1 MKETAPTISSHLAV
15 QTADPQT
22 LAYGMHDSPV
32 ALCAWIT
39 ERRRNWSDCGGNVE
53 KRFSKDDLLTTMM
66 IYWVTESFVTSVRYY
81 YEARHRPWTPAHNRT
96 PVIEAPTGIAVFPK
110 ELLIPPKRWAE
121 QYYNLKRWTVMT
133 AGGHFAHAEE
143 PEQLVQD
150 VRAFF
155 RPLRG

>member
-1 MKETAPTISSHLAV
+1 MQEAAPTISSHLAV

-22 LAYGMHDSPV
+22 LADGMHDSPV

-39 ERRRNWSDCGGNVE
+39 ERRRNWSDCGGDVE

-81 YEARHRPWTPAHNRT
+81 YEAQHRPWRPEHNRT
-96 PVIEAPTGIAVFPK
+96 PVIEAPTGIAIFPK
-110 ELLIPPKRWAE
+110 ELLIPPRRWAE
-121 QYYNLKRWTVMT
+121 KYYNLKRWTIMT

-143 PEQLVQD
+143 PEQLIQD

-155 RPLRG
+155 RPLRV

>member
-1 MKETAPTISSHLAV
+1 
-15 QTADPQT
+15 
-22 LAYGMHDSPV
+22 
-32 ALCAWIT
+32 
-39 ERRRNWSDCGGNVE
+39 
-53 KRFSKDDLLTTMM
+53 MM

-81 YEARHRPWTPAHNRT
+81 YEARRRPWTPVHNRT

-155 RPLRG
+155 RPLRGK